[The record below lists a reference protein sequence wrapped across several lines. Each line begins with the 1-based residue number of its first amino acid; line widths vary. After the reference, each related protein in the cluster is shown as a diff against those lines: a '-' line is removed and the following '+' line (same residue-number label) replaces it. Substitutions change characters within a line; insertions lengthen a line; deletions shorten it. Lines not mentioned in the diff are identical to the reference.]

1 MKYTKAIVPFIGGIL
16 LTLIV
21 VLSLKTCN
29 PGPKTEVNTDYYV
42 ISNQIRKMNKMVV
55 MEQDFS
61 SIQKTKMSTEIL
73 GGGLFPSMDKEI
85 VTYTKTNAQVSYNL
99 SQMQLKVDSTNR
111 QLIIEVLP
119 QAEIKITPSV
129 EITSM
134 DDSFFNRIEQ
144 KDLQKIQKSAK
155 DNAIKTVNRE
165 RLLKE
170 SKGQLLDNLNQ
181 IFVLAK
187 ALNYEVIDKTGQI
200 DLSQL

>member
-73 GGGLFPSMDKEI
+73 GGGLFPSLDKEI

>member
-21 VLSLKTCN
+21 VLLLKTCN